1 MKALA
6 LAMFLAVG
14 CAALESTEP
23 KSVKVIHPGSAL
35 VIPPQACRYSIEGY
49 DDDGNGTIDRVVLRM
64 DMECKRRLEKST
76 TEGEEK
82 S

>member
-1 MKALA
+1 MRFLLLLA
-6 LAMFLAVG
+6 LLAG
-14 CAALESTEP
+14 CAGFEPADP

-35 VIPPQACRYSIEGY
+35 IIPPQACRYSIEGY

-64 DMECKRRLEKST
+64 DMECKLRLEKVT